1 MESWEHVV
9 RGTRQWLVQ
18 VSLNNPEAK
27 DLLEVHLERVE
38 LLIRVTGKMK
48 NDNEQYTDTFVHVG
62 NSLLRVIFL
71 KGSKHALSNTVNKM
85 DYDKRIPKIL
95 QPNIKEIKSY
105 LKSLEENLEKLE
117 TRVKNLNEEIDKTE
131 SRNFKI
137 TEKEDKK
144 LKMMLV
150 DMESDI
156 EMAEVDEE
164 EASKALESFNSDIK
178 SYEEKMKKQNSSPG
192 RALGKI
198 GLGAIVGGVA
208 GAACTVLA
216 GPVGWLALGGAASGG
231 GVTACFTYSSYALV
245 FGASVAVLV
254 VGGVLYVEWKRW
266 KATKNLCDK
275 LCSIICDHKNR
286 VNEMRAYIT
295 I

>member
-9 RGTRQWLVQ
+9 RGTRQWL

-85 DYDKRIPKIL
+85 DYDKRIPEIL
-95 QPNIKEIKSY
+95 QPNVKEIKSY
-105 LKSLEENLEKLE
+105 LKSLEGNLEKLE

-164 EASKALESFNSDIK
+164 ESSKALESFTSDIK
-178 SYEEKMKKQNSSPG
+178 SYEEKMKN
-192 RALGKI
+192 RAFGNI
-198 GLGAIVGGVA
+198 GLGTILGGVA
-208 GAACTVLA
+208 GAVCTVFAPPIGL
-216 GPVGWLALGGAASGG
+216 LALGGAAAVGGGVGG
-231 GVTACFTYSSYALV
+231 GVTAYFTYSSCALV